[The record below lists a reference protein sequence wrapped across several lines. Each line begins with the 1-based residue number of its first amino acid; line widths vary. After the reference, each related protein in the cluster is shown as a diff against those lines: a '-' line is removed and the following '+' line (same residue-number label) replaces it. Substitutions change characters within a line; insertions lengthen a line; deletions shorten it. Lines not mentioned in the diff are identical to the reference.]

1 MNFQGKWALI
11 TGASSGIGEQFARQ
25 LAEQGSHLVL
35 VARSVNKLES
45 LAAELSKRY
54 GIKAEVISIDLSKEG
69 APSELYQ
76 QCQRLNVDIELLINN
91 AGFATHG
98 LFEQVSGERQHE
110 EVMLNVAAVVDM
122 THLFLPN
129 MLRKNSG
136 TVINVASTAGFQPLP
151 YMAVYGAT
159 KAFVLSFTE
168 ALWWENRDRGIRFFA
183 LCPGAT
189 DTSFFNVVG
198 TEDASVG
205 KKDTPERVVEAAFRA
220 LKEGKIYLVPGM
232 QNYIGAQLSR
242 FVTRKQ
248 GLRLVGGM
256 LRPRGG
262 SANHNYKNTGNQ
274 SDLAERTFR

>member
-1 MNFQGKWALI
+1 MTFQGKWALI

-25 LAEQGSHLVL
+25 LAKQGCHLVL
-35 VARSVNKLES
+35 AARSESKLES
-45 LAAELSKRY
+45 LAAELKKTY
-54 GIKAEVISIDLSKEG
+54 PIKTEVIRVDLSKEG

-76 QCQRLNVDIELLINN
+76 QCRLRKVKIELLINN

-98 LFEQVSGERQHE
+98 LFDQVSGERQHE

-122 THLFLPN
+122 THLFLPD
-129 MLRKNSG
+129 MLRRSSG

-168 ALWWENRDRGIRFFA
+168 ALYWENRERGVTFFA
-183 LCPGAT
+183 LCPGST

-198 TEDASVG
+198 TEAASVG
-205 KKDTPERVVEAAFRA
+205 KKDTPERVVEVALSA
-220 LKEGKIYLVPGM
+220 LKNGKVYVVPGV

-242 FVTRKQ
+242 FITRKQ
-248 GLRLVGGM
+248 GLRVVGNM

-262 SANHNYKNTGNQ
+262 SSLYNMSGNQ
-274 SDLAERTFR
+274 SDLAGRTTIR

>member
-1 MNFQGKWALI
+1 MNFQGKWALV

-25 LAEQGSHLVL
+25 LAKQGSHLVL
-35 VARSVNKLES
+35 AARSLNKLES
-45 LAAELSKRY
+45 LASELKTKY
-54 GIKAEVISIDLSKEG
+54 AIQAKVVSIDLSQEG
-69 APSELYQ
+69 APSELYH
-76 QCQRLNVDIELLINN
+76 QCKRLGVDIELLINN

-98 LFEQVSGERQHE
+98 FFEQVSGERQHE
-110 EVMLNVAAVVDM
+110 EVMLNVAAVVDL
-122 THLFLPN
+122 THLFLPD
-129 MLRKNSG
+129 MLRRSSG
-136 TVINVASTAGFQPLP
+136 TVINVASTGGFQPLP

-159 KAFVLSFTE
+159 KAFVLSFTK

-205 KKDTPERVVEAAFRA
+205 KKDTPERVVEAALRA
-220 LKEGKIYLVPGM
+220 LMKGKFYVVPGV

-242 FVTRKQ
+242 FLTRKQ

-256 LRPRGG
+256 LRPSGG
-262 SANHNYKNTGNQ
+262 SGTNPYKNIGDQ
-274 SDLAERTFR
+274 SDLAERTIR